1 MSSIKSIKAREI
13 IDSRGMP
20 TLEVEC
26 KTEDGIFV
34 DSVPAGASKGE
45 KEVVELRDKEARYG
59 GMGVSKAADNI
70 NRIIS
75 ARLKGFNPED
85 QKTIDNLMIV
95 LDGSSDKS
103 NLGANSI
110 LGVSLAVCRA
120 GAKARGLELFEH
132 ISSLFLGRYK
142 RKYKI
147 PKACFNV
154 INGGKHAGNNL
165 DFQEFMIVPS
175 AESFKE
181 ELRIAV
187 EVYQALK
194 KRLEKNYSKTA
205 INVGDEGGFAP
216 PIDMAEV
223 TLGILIK
230 SIEGAG
236 FRGSIQLML
245 DVAATS
251 FFKNN
256 YYVLSTGGLTKDE
269 LLDYYS
275 DLVFKYPIIGLEDP
289 LEENDWQGFREITS
303 ELGRK
308 IMIVGDDL
316 LASQEKYIK
325 KAKEEEACNAVI
337 LKLNQVGT
345 VSELLESAS
354 LAKEYGW
361 KTIVSHRS
369 GETND
374 DFIVDLAV
382 GISADFIKAGAPARG
397 ERIAKYNR
405 LLKIEEML
413 KYLIDNK

>member
-1 MSSIKSIKAREI
+1 MSSIKSIRAREI

-20 TLEVEC
+20 TLEVVCE
-26 KTEDGIFV
+26 TEDGIFI

-45 KEVVELRDKEARYG
+45 KEAIELRDKEARYG
-59 GMGVSKAADNI
+59 GMGVSRAVDNV

-75 ARLKGFNPED
+75 ARLKGLNPED
-85 QKTIDNLMIV
+85 QKNIDNLMIV
-95 LDGSSDKS
+95 LDGSPDKS

-120 GAKARGLELFEH
+120 GARARGLELFEH
-132 ISSLFLGRYK
+132 ISSLFMDRYK
-142 RKYKI
+142 RKYKM

-175 AESFKE
+175 VESFKE
-181 ELRIAV
+181 ELRIAA
-187 EVYQALK
+187 EVYQGIK

-223 TLGILIK
+223 ALGVMIK
-230 SIEGAG
+230 SIECTGW
-236 FRGSIQLML
+236 RGKVQLML
-245 DVAATS
+245 DIAAS
-251 FFKNN
+251 YFFKNN
-256 YYVLSTGGLTKDE
+256 YYVLSTGGLTKNE
-269 LLDYYS
+269 LLDYYA

-289 LEENDWQGFREITS
+289 LDEEDWQGFREITS
-303 ELGRK
+303 ELGRR

-337 LKLNQVGT
+337 LKPNQVGT
-345 VSELLESAS
+345 ISELLESAS

-369 GETND
+369 GETDD
-374 DFIVDLAV
+374 DFIADLAV
-382 GISADFIKAGAPARG
+382 GINADFIKAGAPARG
-397 ERIAKYNR
+397 ERTAKYNR

-413 KYLIDNK
+413 KYIKI